1 MQSQQW
7 MSGAMDNSL
16 SLHIEGLGF
25 DSCWVRL
32 FFFIVVLFWCVSFLF
47 LNIGSVLQHQ
57 FIRKYLNVTFDI
69 KPKKSLNVLPNLR
82 LLLVYIND
90 LNISCTNVDLQ
101 WVFCLL
107 NSLQHEQRLATESIK
122 LTLINLNQPKFELDS
137 LR

>member
-32 FFFIVVLFWCVSFLF
+32 FFSHSCFVLLCFFFF

-57 FIRKYLNVTFDI
+57 FIRKYLNVTFDS
-69 KPKKSLNVLPNLR
+69 KPKKV
-82 LLLVYIND
+82 
-90 LNISCTNVDLQ
+90 
-101 WVFCLL
+101 
-107 NSLQHEQRLATESIK
+107 
-122 LTLINLNQPKFELDS
+122 
-137 LR
+137 

>member
-69 KPKKSLNVLPNLR
+69 KPKKV
-82 LLLVYIND
+82 
-90 LNISCTNVDLQ
+90 
-101 WVFCLL
+101 
-107 NSLQHEQRLATESIK
+107 
-122 LTLINLNQPKFELDS
+122 
-137 LR
+137 